1 MNKKGSEVRKCTI
14 SFEMFFPDGG
24 NVNLEGEFSKGEV
37 EVLLSDEQFAYLDSF
52 ITREKRA
59 IMRKLKQ
66 ANPELYD
73 LIAPSLNEAADKIMV
88 LSNCF
93 SDEYIIKGITKY

>member
-24 NVNLEGEFSKGEV
+24 NVNFDGEFSKGEV

-73 LIAPSLNEAADKIMV
+73 LIAPSLNQAANKIMV

-93 SDEYIIKGITKY
+93 SDEYIIKGITK